1 MKERPILFS
10 GPMVRALHDGRKTQT
25 RRIVKPSR
33 TWPIGFIGG
42 QGDQDDPSCYGFE
55 DLNSGQWWTLAPSHF
70 SDAQQIPCPYGA
82 VGERLWVRESLAPT
96 RDAQGYIADW
106 HYAADSAKV
115 PRMPGLNPDF
125 NDAMAFAH
133 LARPSA
139 VPSIHMPRRACRIV
153 LQVTSARVERLNDI
167 TDADA
172 IEEGIDRTNT
182 IIPGYAR
189 ERFISLWTSINGA
202 DSWAANPWVWVVE
215 FTPHARM

>member
-82 VGERLWVRESLAPT
+82 VGERLWVRESLALPSVQRNAT
-96 RDAQGYIADW
+96 GI
-106 HYAADSAKV
+106 
-115 PRMPGLNPDF
+115 L
-125 NDAMAFAH
+125 
-133 LARPSA
+133 PSA
-139 VPSIHMPRRACRIV
+139 LIV
-153 LQVTSARVERLNDI
+153 RMNSNCFRSGRL
-167 TDADA
+167 
-172 IEEGIDRTNT
+172 
-182 IIPGYAR
+182 
-189 ERFISLWTSINGA
+189 SLEC
-202 DSWAANPWVWVVE
+202 P
-215 FTPHARM
+215 